1 MRWGQRGIAFLGP
14 GCRVAAYLVISLH
27 PPYPVLVIA
36 YILAGYG
43 NGLEDSAWNA
53 WMGNM
58 KNATEVLGFLHGAYG
73 LGGIL
78 SPLIATTMIAK
89 AGYQWYTFYYIMIG
103 AATIELV
110 AAVTFFWKENGQK
123 FRDDH
128 PRAENEKEGSR
139 TLEALKSHI
148 MWICAFFLLV
158 YVGIEV
164 SLGGWIVV
172 FMINIRQATPF
183 LAGICATCFWVGIT
197 LGRIVLGFVTPRIG
211 DKLAILVGFGPSQP
225 PLTSPPRIAP
235 LPPNPPTL
243 SHNSYPPP
251 PAYPLN

>member
-1 MRWGQRGIAFLGP
+1 
-14 GCRVAAYLVISLH
+14 
-27 PPYPVLVIA
+27 
-36 YILAGYG
+36 
-43 NGLEDSAWNA
+43 
-53 WMGNM
+53 MGNM

-78 SPLIATTMIAK
+78 SPLIATSMITR
-89 AGYQWYTFYYIMIG
+89 AGLQWYQFYYIMIG
-103 AATIELV
+103 AASIELIP
-110 AAVTFFWKENGQK
+110 ALTCFWRENGEK
-123 FRDDH
+123 FRADH
-128 PRAENEKEGSR
+128 PRTENEKEGSR

-211 DKLAILVGFGPSQP
+211 DKLAILVC
-225 PLTSPPRIAP
+225 LVPRFTPHFTP
-235 LPPNPPTL
+235 LPP
-243 SHNSYPPP
+243 
-251 PAYPLN
+251 

>member
-14 GCRVAAYLVISLH
+14 GCRTAAYVVISLH

-36 YILAGYG
+36 YIIAGYG

-58 KNATEVLGFLHGAYG
+58 KNASEVLGFLHGAYG

-78 SPLIATTMIAK
+78 SPLIATTMITK
-89 AGYQWYTFYYIMIG
+89 GGYQWYTFYYIMIG

-110 AAVTFFWKENGQK
+110 AALSFFWTENGKK

-128 PRAENEKEGSR
+128 PRSDDDKEGSR
-139 TLEALKSHI
+139 TLEALQSHI

-164 SLGGWIVV
+164 SLGGWTVV

-211 DKLAILVGFGPSQP
+211 DKLAILVC
-225 PLTSPPRIAP
+225 SPIPEK
-235 LPPNPPTL
+235 
-243 SHNSYPPP
+243 PPP
-251 PAYPLN
+251 PTHPSHSPP